1 MSSHVFLI
9 CTHGRFGE
17 ELIKS
22 AEMIGGQLKNVYAF
36 SLLQGVEPE
45 IYMQQIEEKLKELK
59 GQSIICLVDLF
70 GGTPCNTV
78 AQLTQRYDL
87 QIVTGVNL
95 AMLLEMDSQ
104 KNNLESKEVI
114 ELGLNTLKES
124 GRDVLSYLK
133 GR

>member
-1 MSSHVFLI
+1 MSNHVFLI

-59 GQSIICLVDLF
+59 GQSI
-70 GGTPCNTV
+70 
-78 AQLTQRYDL
+78 
-87 QIVTGVNL
+87 NL

-104 KNNLESKEVI
+104 KNNLESKELI

>member
-1 MSSHVFLI
+1 M
-9 CTHGRFGE
+9 
-17 ELIKS
+17 
-22 AEMIGGQLKNVYAF
+22 
-36 SLLQGVEPE
+36 
-45 IYMQQIEEKLKELK
+45 
-59 GQSIICLVDLF
+59 
-70 GGTPCNTV
+70 

-104 KNNLESKEVI
+104 KNNLESKELI

>member
-1 MSSHVFLI
+1 MSNHVFLI

-22 AEMIGGQLKNVYAF
+22 AEMIGGTLKDVYAF
-36 SLLQGVEPE
+36 SLLQGVEPVD
-45 IYMQQIEEKLKELK
+45 YMKQIEEKLKELE
-59 GQSIICLVDLF
+59 GQSVICLVDLL

-78 AQLTQRYDL
+78 AQLTQHYDL
-87 QIVTGVNL
+87 QIITGVNL

-104 KNNLESKEVI
+104 KNNLDSKELI
-114 ELGLNTLKES
+114 ELGLNTLRES